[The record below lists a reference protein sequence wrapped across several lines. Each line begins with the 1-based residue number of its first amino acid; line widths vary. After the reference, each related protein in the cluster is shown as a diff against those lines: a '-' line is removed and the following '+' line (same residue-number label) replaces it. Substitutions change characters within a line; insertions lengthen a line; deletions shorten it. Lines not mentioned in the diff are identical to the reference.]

1 MVQSLKDIG
10 AISTAEFSIHMGGY
24 VADYSTIDIGAPDV
38 TKMQNGTS
46 DGAVDFSFNVDFYW
60 SSYLSGF
67 GFGDDP
73 NKNAR
78 SFKKDLYF
86 MLDSGS
92 SHIFAPPSIYEDFV
106 MEIWK
111 AFG

>member
-46 DGAVDFSFNVDFYW
+46 DGAVDF
-60 SSYLSGF
+60 
-67 GFGDDP
+67 
-73 NKNAR
+73 
-78 SFKKDLYF
+78 
-86 MLDSGS
+86 
-92 SHIFAPPSIYEDFV
+92 
-106 MEIWK
+106 
-111 AFG
+111 